1 MVEKGV
7 TSAVGTA
14 TATKKRGPGV
24 QEAMDAVIGQV
35 SAESEKIWRDPN
47 LSQDEKNK
55 KIAELNSDKAILARK
70 LKARQDAK
78 DTFRAEQE
86 KTSAAAKV
94 QALKD
99 AAKAVD

>member
-1 MVEKGV
+1 MEKEGV
-7 TSAVGTA
+7 ASAVGTA

-24 QEAMDAVIGQV
+24 QEAMDAVIEQV

-47 LSQDEKNK
+47 LSHEDKNK

-70 LKARQDAK
+70 MKARQDAK
-78 DTFRAEQE
+78 DAFRAEQD
-86 KTSAAAKV
+86 KNSAAAKV

-99 AAKAVD
+99 AAKAVE

>member
-1 MVEKGV
+1 MVDKV
-7 TSAVGTA
+7 AAAVGTA

-24 QEAMDAVIGQV
+24 QEAMDAVIGEVQV
-35 SAESEKIWRDPN
+35 ESEKIWNDPK
-47 LSQDEKNK
+47 LSQEEKNK
-55 KIAELNSDKAILARK
+55 KIAALNSDKAILERK

-78 DTFRAEQE
+78 DAFRSEQE
-86 KTSAAAKV
+86 KNSAAAKV